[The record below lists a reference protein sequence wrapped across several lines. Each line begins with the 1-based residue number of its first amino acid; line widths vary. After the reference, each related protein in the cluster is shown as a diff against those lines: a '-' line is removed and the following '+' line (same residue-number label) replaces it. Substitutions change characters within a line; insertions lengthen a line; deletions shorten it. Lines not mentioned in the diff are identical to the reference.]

1 MGSGGVLSGLLSVL
15 SSLRDIL
22 DSDFTENDV
31 GGVIL
36 SSVDIGL
43 VDGEEGLRRGIDTR
57 SNEKRKGIIAT
68 SAMAFTRARSLS
80 PIRLW
85 MIRAPSAWRTGTAGC
100 PFLDGNFAE

>member
-1 MGSGGVLSGLLSVL
+1 MGGGGVLSGLLSVL

-43 VDGEEGLRRGIDTR
+43 VDGEEGLRRGIGTC

-68 SAMAFTRARSLS
+68 QRRGGEGKDIRSDLS
-80 PIRLW
+80 SW
-85 MIRAPSAWRTGTAGC
+85 QHA
-100 PFLDGNFAE
+100 